1 MTVQHILAE
10 KGTGVVSIGP
20 DLTLAEAS
28 RLLAEKKIGAV
39 VVSGDGDT
47 VDGILSERDII
58 RALAREGAAALD
70 MKISRYMTADVVTC
84 NKTADMDH
92 LMQVMT
98 HGKFRHIPVVAD
110 GRLVGIV
117 SIGDVVKRRLA
128 EIENEHRALKDYIA
142 TG

>member
-20 DLTLAEAS
+20 ELSLADAS
-28 RLLAEKKIGAV
+28 RLLSEKKIGAV
-39 VVSGDGDT
+39 VVSGDGNT

-98 HGKFRHIPVVAD
+98 HGKFRHIPVVED
-110 GRLVGIV
+110 DQLVGIV

-128 EIENEHRALKDYIA
+128 EIENEHKALKDYIA
-142 TG
+142 AG

>member
-10 KGTGVVSIGP
+10 KGTEVVSIKT
-20 DLTLAEAS
+20 DLSLADAS
-28 RLLAEKKIGAV
+28 KLLAEKKIGAV
-39 VVSGDGDT
+39 VVSGDGDQ

-70 MKISRYMTADVVTC
+70 MTVSRYMTADVVTC
-84 NKTADMDH
+84 SKTADMDH

-98 HGKFRHIPVVAD
+98 HGKFRHIPVVEQ

-117 SIGDVVKRRLA
+117 SIGDVVKQRLA
-128 EIENEHRALKDYIA
+128 EIENEHQALKQYIA

>member
-20 DLTLAEAS
+20 DLSLAEAS

-39 VVSGDGDT
+39 VVSRDGEA

-58 RALAREGAAALD
+58 RALAKEGPAALD
-70 MKISRYMTADVVTC
+70 MQVSRYMTADVVTC
-84 NKTADMDH
+84 NRTAGMDH

-98 HGKFRHIPVVAD
+98 HGKFRHIPVVEEA
-110 GRLVGIV
+110 RLIGIV

-128 EIENEHRALKDYIA
+128 EVEVEHRALKEYIA

>member
-20 DLTLAEAS
+20 DLSLADAS
-28 RLLAEKKIGAV
+28 RLLSEKKIGAV
-39 VVSGDGDT
+39 VVSGDGNT

-98 HGKFRHIPVVAD
+98 HGKFRHIPVVED
-110 GRLVGIV
+110 DQLVGIV

-128 EIENEHRALKDYIA
+128 EIENEHKALKDYIA
-142 TG
+142 AG

>member
-20 DLTLAEAS
+20 DLSLAEAS

-39 VVSGDGDT
+39 VVSGDGEA

-58 RALAREGAAALD
+58 RALAKEGAAALD
-70 MKISRYMTADVVTC
+70 MQVSRYMTADVVTC
-84 NKTADMDH
+84 NRTADMDH

-98 HGKFRHIPVVAD
+98 HGKFRHIPVVED
-110 GRLVGIV
+110 GLLVGIV

-128 EIENEHRALKDYIA
+128 EVEVEHQALKEYIA

>member
-20 DLTLAEAS
+20 ELSLADAS
-28 RLLAEKKIGAV
+28 RLLSEKKIGAV
-39 VVSGDGDT
+39 VVSGDGNT

-84 NKTADMDH
+84 NRKADMDH

-98 HGKFRHIPVVAD
+98 HGKFRHIPVVED
-110 GRLVGIV
+110 DQLVGIV

-128 EIENEHRALKDYIA
+128 EIENEHKALKDYIA
-142 TG
+142 AG

>member
-10 KGTGVVSIGP
+10 KGTEVVSIKT
-20 DLTLAEAS
+20 DLSLAEAS
-28 RLLAEKKIGAV
+28 KLLAEKKIGAV
-39 VVSGDGDT
+39 IVSGDGER

-58 RALAREGAAALD
+58 RALAREGATALD
-70 MKISRYMTADVVTC
+70 MKVSRYMTADVVTC
-84 NKTADMDH
+84 SKSADMDH

-98 HGKFRHIPVVAD
+98 HGKFRHIPVVEE

-117 SIGDVVKRRLA
+117 SIGDVVKQRLA
-128 EIENEHRALKDYIA
+128 EIENEHQALKEYIA